1 MTIGIPPHALP
12 LPWGATE
19 QEAESEEK
27 MVEARNGTWKEV
39 YSAEFTIRSLNM
51 ASWEIHLNPCKSPK
65 LNQLLNGKKSSMKFN

>member
-12 LPWGATE
+12 LPWSATE

-39 YSAEFTIRSLNM
+39 YSAEFTIRPLK
-51 ASWEIHLNPCKSPK
+51 HD
-65 LNQLLNGKKSSMKFN
+65 